1 MRKVEFRGSVPAF
14 TQRESEKPFW
24 KKKLSTLDQDLIP
37 DLLVIGSLVQNENY
51 TLDRADIEA
60 GDFEPQGLWSPSLGG
75 GHLFILYPKKFPP
88 NFLWPS
94 LPPQTHLW
102 NLWGYGAHLRRISE
116 GVLPSTGYDLLTNVW
131 ESGQMLDWLFIAT
144 ERFMRSNPPSFS
156 EYFINVTHSLL
167 SVLLTHTVKPA
178 THGAVNIVVPDHGTE
193 GCALIGSPPE
203 PAVNQARKISRDL
216 SRKTSS
222 LSISDIIFQQR
233 AISTPSKRSS
243 NESCTV
249 CGGLKMDASS
259 IIQEHVLKAAVAVEE
274 QLDAELKK
282 LDNLDE
288 DGLEE
293 LREQRLRDLKKQAQL
308 KQEWLA
314 NGHGEYTELPDEKDF
329 FEASKKSTNIVCHFY
344 KSDSA
349 RCKIVDHH
357 LKILSHSHLET
368 RFVKLDV
375 ERCPFLTERLR
386 IKIIPTIALISDSKT
401 KDFIVGFTDLGNCD
415 DFSTEILEWRI
426 ARSGAIKYNGNL
438 LEPPEQKKK
447 KTNLLS
453 GGRKKNIRGHDSD
466 DSSDGDEL

>member
-1 MRKVEFRGSVPAF
+1 M
-14 TQRESEKPFW
+14 
-24 KKKLSTLDQDLIP
+24 
-37 DLLVIGSLVQNENY
+37 
-51 TLDRADIEA
+51 
-60 GDFEPQGLWSPSLGG
+60 PS
-75 GHLFILYPKKFPP
+75 
-88 NFLWPS
+88 
-94 LPPQTHLW
+94 
-102 NLWGYGAHLRRISE
+102 
-116 GVLPSTGYDLLTNVW
+116 
-131 ESGQMLDWLFIAT
+131 
-144 ERFMRSNPPSFS
+144 
-156 EYFINVTHSLL
+156 
-167 SVLLTHTVKPA
+167 
-178 THGAVNIVVPDHGTE
+178 
-193 GCALIGSPPE
+193 
-203 PAVNQARKISRDL
+203 
-216 SRKTSS
+216 SS
-222 LSISDIIFQQR
+222 
-233 AISTPSKRSS
+233 PSKRSS
-243 NESCTV
+243 NESYIV
-249 CGGLKMDASS
+249 CDGLKMDASS
-259 IIQEHVLKAAVAVEE
+259 IIQQHVLKAAVAVEE

-282 LDNLDE
+282 LENLDE

-308 KQEWLA
+308 KLEWLA

-344 KSDSA
+344 KNDSA

-426 ARSGAIKYNGNL
+426 AQSGAIKYNGNL

-453 GGRKKNIRGHDSD
+453 RGRKKNIRGHDSD